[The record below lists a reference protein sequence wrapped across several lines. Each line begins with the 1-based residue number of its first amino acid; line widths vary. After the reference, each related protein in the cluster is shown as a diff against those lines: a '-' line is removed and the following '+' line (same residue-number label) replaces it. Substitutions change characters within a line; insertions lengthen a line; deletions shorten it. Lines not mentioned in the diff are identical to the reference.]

1 MDQNEKEIKL
11 IKLWDKRRKL
21 VYDLAIIR
29 QYIEELIAFDR

>member
-29 QYIEELIAFDR
+29 QDIEELIAFDR